1 MLRAHLRALARKL
14 SKAALM
20 DRLAKVGGEL
30 YFANSMQSI
39 EMRKHIRGLWL
50 TGRLSKPGEH
60 DRAQIFTW
68 QQQSVEFGTEVPLEP
83 LSQPLIE

>member
-1 MLRAHLRALARKL
+1 MNSLANFSGKI
-14 SKAALM
+14 
-20 DRLAKVGGEL
+20 

-39 EMRKHIRGLWL
+39 EMRKHILGLWL

-68 QQQSVEFGTEVPLEP
+68 QQQSVEFGREVPLEP